1 MRSFVSPP
9 QGVESYCGHDVLS
22 HKKTKMR
29 FALLTSTFYPTLGGA
44 DPGLE
49 LDAYLDE
56 PQLHRAF
63 VAEVAGRVIGF
74 CGLLLRGEES
84 ELEGLTFDY

>member
-1 MRSFVSPP
+1 VYQSADLDRCRELWR
-9 QGVESYCGHDVLS
+9 G
-22 HKKTKMR
+22 
-29 FALLTSTFYPTLGGA
+29 LTQRHRDLYGDPTLGGA